1 VNRIIGLFVAVV
13 LSAGVPGESAA
24 DVKVTT
30 IDLARQAGFEVNAAG
45 PILVQADSARNRV
58 IAANTLS
65 SSVTVIDGDTDAVT
79 NVRVG
84 RRGLQHLKA
93 AALAVRR
100 TTGTVYLVATN
111 SLVVVEPDAGSATTI
126 PTEHQFESVAV
137 DEATG
142 NAFVCGRESREIG
155 FFDASEGKLRM
166 QPWQEH
172 AEQLEN
178 LNQTP
183 PPPSRRVVALPSG
196 EPGRPGEMIT
206 VDADSATLYA
216 FDAGGGKQLRSRAL
230 DLQPGGRW
238 HLAGI
243 NPDTRHLYLVI
254 ETTQRRVIQAA
265 KIDLDSDADVI
276 VPLPEYTEGIGMTYH
291 PRRDQV
297 YVNYDNHPTIHVVDF
312 DQSGAL
318 REIAIPAF
326 GNDAAALD
334 VERDLLYVAS
344 WAHGEVDVVDVAAGR
359 FVRKIEG
366 LGIIPHMFTMALNTA
381 NGMLYFPVGASA
393 VNGCFGAAV
402 TRLDPATGK
411 SSKIRTGWAPIDL
424 IDVPQRSSVLVFNN
438 EDRMAEVDAGGKAK
452 VHTLPHAFPT
462 RAVHGPEGRV
472 YVAYGPHQ
480 SYWPTVYIWAASNGI
495 LSIDPDTLNLYDR
508 RIPRQ
513 PLDLAADPDGVLYL
527 PQNNWGG
534 ENQFINILED
544 GVRNLEIGKR
554 IELPDTVT
562 RETTQRVLRHDPAG
576 GKLLLLRAGER
587 DDRPSV
593 QQVIDV
599 ERREVVRRVEVGRN
613 ATDLTFDE
621 RKIYVANFDSDS
633 VSVVDRAGEAV
644 ATVSTG
650 RAPLKLVRLGDRVF
664 VLNHL
669 GASLQEIGGDG
680 GIYPLPLEGTA
691 DNVLPFGDKLVV
703 TAHSDDELTV
713 LRFDPAEGTFEK
725 LHTNAYPYGE
735 TRFDTHNA
743 AFYMSGQFGDAVF
756 SLTRGIVDAQGRLWL
771 ADFLSG
777 RVYLIEDPATR

>member
-1 VNRIIGLFVAVV
+1 MNRIIGFLVAVV
-13 LSAGVPGESAA
+13 LSAGVPGKGAA
-24 DVKVTT
+24 EVTVT
-30 IDLARQAGFEVNAAG
+30 QVDLARQAGFEVNAAG
-45 PILVQADSARNRV
+45 PILVQSDSARNRV
-58 IAANTLS
+58 IVANTLS
-65 SSVTVIDGDTDAVT
+65 SSVTVIDGETDTVT
-79 NVRVG
+79 NVPIG

-93 AALAVRR
+93 AALAVRQ

-111 SLVVVEPDAGSATTI
+111 SLVVVEPDTGSATTI
-126 PTEHQFESVAV
+126 PTERQFESVAV

-155 FFDASEGKLRM
+155 FFDVSKGELRM

-172 AEQLEN
+172 AEPLAN

-196 EPGRPGEMIT
+196 APGRPGEMIA
-206 VDADSATLYA
+206 VDADSATLYV
-216 FDAGGGKQLRSRAL
+216 FDAGRGEQLRSRPL

-254 ETTQRRVIQAA
+254 ETTERRVIQAA
-265 KIDLDSDADVI
+265 KIDVDSDADVI
-276 VPLPEYTEGIGMTYH
+276 VPLPENTEGVGMAYH
-291 PRRDQV
+291 PGRDQI
-297 YVNYDNHPTIHVVDF
+297 YVNYDNHPTIRVVDF
-312 DQSGAL
+312 DLGGAL

-326 GNDAAALD
+326 GNDAAVLD

-366 LGIIPHMFTMALNTA
+366 LGIIPHMFTMTLNTA

-402 TRLDPATGK
+402 TRLDPGTGK
-411 SSKIRTGWAPIDL
+411 AVKIRTGWAPIDL
-424 IDVPQRSSVLVFNN
+424 IEVPERSSVLVFNN
-438 EDRMAEVDAGGKAK
+438 EDRMAEVEAGGGVKM
-452 VHTLPHAFPT
+452 HTLPHAFPT
-462 RAVHGPEGRV
+462 RAVHGPSGRV
-472 YVAYGPHQ
+472 YLAYGPHQ
-480 SYWPTVYIWAASNGI
+480 SYWPTVYIWAARNGV

-513 PLDLAADPDGVLYL
+513 PLDLAVDQNGVLYL

-554 IELPDTVT
+554 IELPDKVT

-593 QQVIDV
+593 LQVIDV
-599 ERREVVRRVEVGRN
+599 ERREVVRRVEVGHN

-621 RKIYVANFDSDS
+621 GTIYVANFDSDT
-633 VSVVDRAGEAV
+633 VSVVDRASEAV

-650 RAPLKLVRLGDRVF
+650 RAPLKLVRQGERVF
-664 VLNHL
+664 VLSHL
-669 GASLQEIGGDG
+669 GASLQEIDG
-680 GIYPLPLEGTA
+680 EGKIYPLPLEGTA

-703 TAHSDDELTV
+703 TAHSEETLTV
-713 LRFDPAEGTFEK
+713 LRFDPVERTFAR
-725 LHTNAYPYGE
+725 LHADSYPYGE

-756 SLTRGIVDAQGRLWL
+756 TLTRGIVDGQGRLWL

-777 RVYLIEDPATR
+777 RVYLIEDSATH